1 MKIQLLVSGIQQ
13 NILKT
18 QISSENHRNLKHKIK
33 YGDDEESVAVER
45 ICDDQKIYFRNTL
58 QREEEHLCDRGV
70 KTRTRECLD
79 TFRMHLSGGFT
90 RFLIQPFGIL
100 S

>member
-58 QREEEHLCDRGV
+58 QREEEHLCDRWI
-70 KTRTRECLD
+70 KTRARECLD
-79 TFRMHLSGGFT
+79 AFRMHLSGRFT
-90 RFLIQPFGIL
+90 RFPIQPFGIL
-100 S
+100 Y